1 MDKTNVMRLLD
12 GMGISYTPRSYPADG
27 SVPSGVE
34 AARLM
39 GEDPSHVFKTLVT
52 QGASLRYYVFV
63 IPVAEE
69 LSLKK
74 AAAAVGE
81 KSIAMLK
88 SKDLLPLTGY
98 VHGGCSPIGMKKP
111 FPTTLDETVELC
123 DTVIFSAG
131 KIGYQVEM
139 TPADLQRAYLR
150 RLRLSGGSRESV
162 GRMLGVSRARVRALE
177 ERHRVRFDRP
187 DEGAWKAFLSE
198 KASKEAR

>member
-1 MDKTNVMRLLD
+1 M
-12 GMGISYTPRSYPADG
+12 
-27 SVPSGVE
+27 
-34 AARLM
+34 
-39 GEDPSHVFKTLVT
+39 
-52 QGASLRYYVFV
+52 

-74 AAAAVGE
+74 AAAVVGE

-111 FPTTLDETVELC
+111 FPTAVDETVELC

-139 TPADLQRAYLR
+139 TPADLQRAISCTLAD
-150 RLRLSGGSRESV
+150 LTV
-162 GRMLGVSRARVRALE
+162 
-177 ERHRVRFDRP
+177 
-187 DEGAWKAFLSE
+187 
-198 KASKEAR
+198 